1 MAVDVKSIVKS
12 DIALCIAQL
21 IKDHS
26 LSKNE
31 VERLDWVVSAFD
43 VEEHD
48 KEIAAELKNILA
60 ARKLALMPKLTTAE
74 IKRAKANAIEKGLT
88 DITID

>member
-1 MAVDVKSIVKS
+1 MAIDAKSTVKS
-12 DIALCIAQL
+12 DSELRVAQL

-31 VERLDWVVSAFD
+31 VERLDWVLTAFAVD
-43 VEEHD
+43 EHD
-48 KEIAAELKNILA
+48 REIAAELKNILA
-60 ARKLALMPKLTTAE
+60 ARKLASMPKLTTAE